1 MNALS
6 KVCIFF
12 LFVSQ
17 NALVQLLFTQHWAFL
32 GSIGHGTKE
41 GSIWFAPVAGI
52 GSLASTLAASAVGP
66 VADVVTLPGLLV
78 VAAVTMILSGM
89 GAEFAYQMAEKNGFD
104 PHEEQVNARTAQ
116 AQIPETTKK
125 GSQSLYR
132 RTRVL
137 FQRVPILG
145 YLCGEVI
152 FCQCLS
158 AFITFL
164 FVRQVKVSIGNDQ
177 LRAGWTGNCYA
188 WINGASGLLQFCII
202 PMIVPYLDLFRLWPV
217 MPLIM
222 LAILLFMSL
231 QGGDPGLT
239 TVAAAFCT
247 MKTLEYSLRGV
258 SNEILFAS
266 LDYESRFV
274 AKQEIGLLANRFA
287 KSFTAVVL
295 SLLTKY
301 AGPRLQEILSWTAC
315 VLAMLWWIVSYRLVA
330 HMPVSGSKDKVL

>member
-1 MNALS
+1 
-6 KVCIFF
+6 
-12 LFVSQ
+12 
-17 NALVQLLFTQHWAFL
+17 
-32 GSIGHGTKE
+32 
-41 GSIWFAPVAGI
+41 
-52 GSLASTLAASAVGP
+52 
-66 VADVVTLPGLLV
+66 
-78 VAAVTMILSGM
+78 
-89 GAEFAYQMAEKNGFD
+89 
-104 PHEEQVNARTAQ
+104 
-116 AQIPETTKK
+116 
-125 GSQSLYR
+125 
-132 RTRVL
+132 
-137 FQRVPILG
+137 
-145 YLCGEVI
+145 
-152 FCQCLS
+152 
-158 AFITFL
+158 
-164 FVRQVKVSIGNDQ
+164 
-177 LRAGWTGNCYA
+177 
-188 WINGASGLLQFCII
+188 
-202 PMIVPYLDLFRLWPV
+202 
-217 MPLIM
+217 M

-330 HMPVSGSKDKVL
+330 HMPASGSKDKVL